1 MNKKDY
7 YEVLG
12 VSKDASD
19 EEIKRSFRKLAKKYH
34 PDVNKEEGAEEK
46 FKEIGEAYAI
56 LSDPTKRKQYD
67 QFGHAAF
74 EGGGPSGFN
83 AQDIDLSDIL
93 RSAFGGDFSDFFG
106 GFSGGGFSSFS
117 GRSDFRSRKGND
129 LLVRVKLTFEES
141 IKGCKKD
148 VKLRVNEK
156 CSKCNGVGGFDSV
169 TCKTCGGRGV
179 VISEQRTLFGMVQTQ
194 SVCPECRGK
203 KETFKKVCSECHGEG
218 RIEENKTLSVS
229 IPEGVY
235 SGFRLR
241 LTGKGE
247 AGVNGGPNGDVYLE
261 MYVEEHEFFE
271 RHDNDIYL
279 EVPLTITEAT
289 LGCKKEIPT
298 IEGNVIL
305 EIKPGTQNYSKLKLK
320 GKGVKSPNSII
331 KGNMYVVVNIITPT
345 KLTKEQK
352 KLLEKL
358 NDTELDNSQEFKK
371 FNNFVKNNN

>member
-7 YEVLG
+7 YEILG
-12 VSKDASD
+12 VNKDATD

-56 LSDPTKRKQYD
+56 LSDPNKRRQYD

-74 EGGGPSGFN
+74 EGGSPSGFN

-93 RSAFGGDFSDFFG
+93 RSAFGGDFGDFFG
-106 GFSGGGFSSFS
+106 GFGGSGFSSFS
-117 GRSDFRSRKGND
+117 GRSDTRSRKGSD
-129 LLVRVKLTFEES
+129 LLVRIKLTFDES

-148 VKLRVNEK
+148 VKLRVSEK
-156 CSKCNGVGGFDSV
+156 CEACNGKGGFDPV
-169 TCKTCGGRGV
+169 TCSTCGGRGV

-194 SVCPECRGK
+194 NICPDCHGK
-203 KETFKKVCSECHGEG
+203 KETFKKVCNECHGEG
-218 RIEENKTLSVS
+218 RVEENKTLSVS

-235 SGFRLR
+235 TGFKLR
-241 LTGKGE
+241 LSGKGE
-247 AGVNGGPNGDVYLE
+247 AGINGGPNGDVYLE
-261 MYVEEHEFFE
+261 MYVEDHEFFE

-320 GKGVKSPNSII
+320 GKGVKSPNSIT

-345 KLTKEQK
+345 KLSREQK
-352 KLLEKL
+352 KLLEML
-358 NDTELDNSQEFKK
+358 NDTELDNSSEFKK
-371 FNNFVKNNN
+371 FNNFVKNN

>member
-19 EEIKRSFRKLAKKYH
+19 EEIKRSFRRLAKKYH
-34 PDVNKEEGAEEK
+34 PDVNKEDGAEEK

-56 LSDPTKRKQYD
+56 LSDPNKRKQYD

-83 AQDIDLSDIL
+83 SQDIDLSDIL

-106 GFSGGGFSSFS
+106 GFGGGFSSSYS
-117 GRSDFRSRKGND
+117 GYSDTRSRKGSD
-129 LLVRVKLTFEES
+129 LLVRVKLSFDES

-148 VKLRVNEK
+148 VKLRVSEECTNCHGE
-156 CSKCNGVGGFDSV
+156 GGFDST
-169 TCKTCGGRGV
+169 TCKTCNGRGV
-179 VISEQRTLFGMVQTQ
+179 VVSEQRSLFGMIQTQ
-194 SVCPECRGK
+194 NVCPECHGK
-203 KETFKKVCSECHGEG
+203 KKTYKTICTNCHGEG
-218 RIEENKTLSVS
+218 RVEENKTLVVN

-235 SGFRLR
+235 TGFRLR
-241 LTGKGE
+241 LSGKGE
-247 AGVNGGPNGDVYLE
+247 AGINGGPNGDVYLE
-261 MYVEEHEFFE
+261 MIVEEHEFYE

-279 EVPLTITEAT
+279 EVPLSITEAT

-305 EIKPGTQNYSKLKLK
+305 DIKPGTQNYAKLKLK
-320 GKGVKSPNSII
+320 GKGVKSPNSLI

-345 KLTKEQK
+345 KLSREQK
-352 KLLEKL
+352 KLLEAL
-358 NDTELDNSQEFKK
+358 NNTELDNTTEFKK
-371 FNNFVKNNN
+371 FNNFVKNN